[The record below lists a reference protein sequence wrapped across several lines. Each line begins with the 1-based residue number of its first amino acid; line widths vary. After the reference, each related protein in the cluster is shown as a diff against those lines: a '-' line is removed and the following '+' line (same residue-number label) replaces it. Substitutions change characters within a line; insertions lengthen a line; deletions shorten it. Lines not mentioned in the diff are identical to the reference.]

1 MENFNSFGLDKNIL
15 ENLSNLKLI
24 KPTPIQIQAIKPA
37 LEGKDIL
44 GSANTGTGKTAAFGI
59 PLIQKLNQNS
69 SISGLILTPTRE
81 LAIQVSKHLNDLMGK
96 NIKIKST
103 VIIGGDSIRKQLRE
117 LKQSP
122 RLFIGTPG
130 RINDHL
136 SRGSL
141 KLNTTELIVLDET
154 DRMLDM
160 GFSIQIEK
168 IIKYLPK
175 KRQTLLFSATL
186 PKNIKKISEKYLHK
200 PIRISVDQNKE
211 ILTSI
216 KHQILNLDHSEKY
229 IKLLEELDKRDGSI
243 IIFMKTKHSS
253 KRMALKLQK
262 QNFSVNAIHGDLKQ
276 NQRDYILTKFRKKK
290 FRILVATDIAAR
302 GLDISH
308 IEHVINYD
316 LPQKSEDYIHRIG
329 RTARAGSKGC
339 AICFV
344 TSNDK
349 KSWNA
354 INRLINPEQSKIEN
368 KDHAISKK
376 NKKTKFGKKK
386 FKYHKKRPN
395 LKNKSKNFSKS
406 NSVKKKKLVN

>member
-15 ENLSNLKLI
+15 ENLSKLRLI

-69 SISGLILTPTRE
+69 NISGLILTPTRE
-81 LAIQVSKHLNDLMGK
+81 LAIQVSKHLTDLMGK

-103 VIIGGDSIRKQLRE
+103 VIIGGDSIRKQLKE

-186 PKNIKKISEKYLHK
+186 PKNIKKISEKYLYK

-211 ILTSI
+211 ILSSI
-216 KHQILNLDHSEKY
+216 KHQIFNLSHSEKY
-229 IKLLEELDKRDGSI
+229 TKLLEQLDKRDGSI

-262 QNFSVNAIHGDLKQ
+262 QN
-276 NQRDYILTKFRKKK
+276 QR
-290 FRILVATDIAAR
+290 
-302 GLDISH
+302 
-308 IEHVINYD
+308 
-316 LPQKSEDYIHRIG
+316 
-329 RTARAGSKGC
+329 
-339 AICFV
+339 
-344 TSNDK
+344 
-349 KSWNA
+349 
-354 INRLINPEQSKIEN
+354 RLSQYEN
-368 KDHAISKK
+368 H
-376 NKKTKFGKKK
+376 
-386 FKYHKKRPN
+386 
-395 LKNKSKNFSKS
+395 L
-406 NSVKKKKLVN
+406 